1 MEIINSIQITKGDF
15 SKYTHVTIARDKY
28 HSLLILHKKNMIPSS
43 KVISNSLV
51 NRSYAEKEGRYL
63 IYTTL
68 PVEVV
73 NSVEAAIHY
82 LKTHNKHL
90 LLSATAFI
98 QGYVLAETKFDLLNN
113 TCFGY

>member
-1 MEIINSIQITKGDF
+1 MEIVNSIQITKGDF
-15 SKYTHVTIARDKY
+15 SKYTHVTTASNEDCAI
-28 HSLLILHKKNMIPSS
+28 LILHKKNMIPSS
-43 KVISNSLV
+43 KVITKALTDS
-51 NRSYAEKEGRYL
+51 SYAEKEGRYI
-63 IYTTL
+63 IYVNL
-68 PVEVV
+68 PIEVV
-73 NSVEAAIHY
+73 VSVAQAIDY

>member
-1 MEIINSIQITKGDF
+1 MEIVNSIQITKGDF
-15 SKYTHVTIARDKY
+15 SKYTHVTIAKDEN

-43 KVISNSLV
+43 KVITKSLTDSN
-51 NRSYAEKEGRYL
+51 NTEKEGMYL

-73 NSVEAAIHY
+73 NSVEAAIDY
-82 LKTHNKHL
+82 LKKNNKHL